1 MAIPLL
7 GNIKRSWLLAGG
19 AVIVLVAA
27 FLLWRTIWPRE
38 STDDAQVAG
47 HVSPIAT
54 RVGGTVTA
62 IHVKDNQQVHAGDV
76 LIEIDRRDYEL
87 AVSQA
92 EADLAAAEAAA
103 RAARA
108 NVPVTSASA
117 QSEMH
122 VTEAGTGNAEAALRA
137 AEREVD
143 AAKSKLAAARAHL
156 TEVTANATRA
166 AQDLARLQTLVAKDE
181 VPRQQY
187 DMAQASATAGKATV
201 ASAEAS
207 IHEAEANLAVA
218 QSRRDQAAGALAQAK
233 AQAKAAATAP
243 QQIALIEARAAA
255 ADAQV
260 KQAQAALDVAK
271 LNLERTTVRAPSNGL
286 VSRRTVEVGQVVQ
299 AGQPVM
305 ALTALDEVWVVANY
319 KETQL
324 DRMRTGQ
331 PAVISVDAYGGRTFH
346 GHVDSIAGATG
357 ATFSLLPPDNA
368 SGNFVKVVQRV
379 PVKIVLDEKQDADAP
394 LRPGMSVTATVYLK

>member
-1 MAIPLL
+1 
-7 GNIKRSWLLAGG
+7 
-19 AVIVLVAA
+19 
-27 FLLWRTIWPRE
+27 
-38 STDDAQVAG
+38 
-47 HVSPIAT
+47 
-54 RVGGTVTA
+54 
-62 IHVKDNQQVHAGDV
+62 VKDNQQVHAGDV

-87 AVSQA
+87 AVSHA

-108 NVPVTSASA
+108 SVPVTSANA

-137 AEREVD
+137 SEREVD
-143 AAKSKLAAARAHL
+143 AAQAKLTAARAHL
-156 TEVTANATRA
+156 AEVTANATRA
-166 AQDLARLQTLVAKDE
+166 TKDLDRLKTLIAKDE

-187 DMAQASATAGKATV
+187 DMAEATAKATDATV

-207 IHEAEANLAVA
+207 IHEAQANLEVA

-233 AQAKAAATAP
+233 AQATAAATAP

-260 KQAQAALDVAK
+260 MQARAALDVAK
-271 LNLERTTVRAPSNGL
+271 LNLDRTTVRAPSNGL
-286 VSRRTVEVGQVVQ
+286 VSRRSVEVGQVVQ

-305 ALTALDEVWVVANY
+305 ALTALDEVWVVANF

-324 DRMRTGQ
+324 DEMRTGQ
-331 PAVISVDAYGGRTFH
+331 PAVVSVDAYDGRTYQ

-379 PVKIVLDEKQDADAP
+379 PVKILLDTQQNQAAP

>member
-1 MAIPLL
+1 
-7 GNIKRSWLLAGG
+7 
-19 AVIVLVAA
+19 
-27 FLLWRTIWPRE
+27 
-38 STDDAQVAG
+38 
-47 HVSPIAT
+47 
-54 RVGGTVTA
+54 
-62 IHVKDNQQVHAGDV
+62 
-76 LIEIDRRDYEL
+76 
-87 AVSQA
+87 
-92 EADLAAAEAAA
+92 
-103 RAARA
+103 
-108 NVPVTSASA
+108 VPVTSANA

-137 AEREVD
+137 SEREVD
-143 AAKSKLAAARAHL
+143 AAQAKLTAARAHL
-156 TEVTANATRA
+156 AEVTANATRA
-166 AQDLARLQTLVAKDE
+166 TKDLDRLKTLIAKDE

-187 DMAQASATAGKATV
+187 DMAEATAKATDATV

-207 IHEAEANLAVA
+207 IHEAQANLEVA

-233 AQAKAAATAP
+233 AQATAAATAP

-260 KQAQAALDVAK
+260 MQARAALDVAK
-271 LNLERTTVRAPSNGL
+271 LNLDRTTVRAPSNGL
-286 VSRRTVEVGQVVQ
+286 VSRRSVEVGQVVQ

-305 ALTALDEVWVVANY
+305 ALTALDEVWVVANF

-324 DRMRTGQ
+324 DEMRTGQ
-331 PAVISVDAYGGRTFH
+331 PAVVSVDAYDGRTYQ

-379 PVKIVLDEKQDADAP
+379 PVKILLDTQQNQAAP

>member
-7 GNIKRSWLLAGG
+7 GRIKRSWLLAGG

-27 FLLWRTIWPRE
+27 FLLWRHIWPRE

-122 VTEAGTGNAEAALRA
+122 VTEAGTGNAEAAQRA

-143 AAKSKLAAARAHL
+143 ASQAKLTAARAHL
-156 TEVTANATRA
+156 AEVTANATRA
-166 AQDLARLQTLVAKDE
+166 SQDLARLKTLVAKDE

-187 DMAQASATAGKATV
+187 DMAEATAKATDATV
-201 ASAEAS
+201 ASAQAA

-218 QSRRDQAAGALAQAK
+218 ESRRDQAAGTLAQAQ

-260 KQAQAALDVAK
+260 MQARAALDVAK

-286 VSRRTVEVGQVVQ
+286 VSRRSVEVGQVVQ

-305 ALTALDEVWVVANY
+305 ALTALDDVWVVANF

-324 DRMRTGQ
+324 DEMRTGQ
-331 PAVISVDAYGGRTFH
+331 PAAVSVDAYDGRTYR

-379 PVKIVLDEKQDADAP
+379 PVKILLDEKQDQAAP